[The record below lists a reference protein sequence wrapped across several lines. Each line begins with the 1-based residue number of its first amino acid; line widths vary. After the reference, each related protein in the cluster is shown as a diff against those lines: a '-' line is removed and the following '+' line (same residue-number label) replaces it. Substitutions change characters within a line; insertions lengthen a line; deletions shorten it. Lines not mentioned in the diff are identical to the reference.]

1 MWKSKILFVY
11 SSIIKTKTKNKQRI
25 HDVLLTD
32 LQRRLFKQYNTRTS
46 EFIVT
51 DEDYDKQQTLL
62 VDRVLNVETLANVN
76 DVLIEYGDLFMDYDS
91 INVFTLEGTMNYI
104 FKLLR

>member
-1 MWKSKILFVY
+1 MKI
-11 SSIIKTKTKNKQRI
+11 SITNKQAI
-25 HDVLLTD
+25 HDALITD
-32 LQRRLFKQYNTRTS
+32 LQRRLFKQYNERTS

-51 DEDYDKQQTLL
+51 DEDHDQQQTLL
-62 VDRVLNVETLANVN
+62 VDRVLHLETLNDVN

>member
-1 MWKSKILFVY
+1 MKIA
-11 SSIIKTKTKNKQRI
+11 IENKQRI

-32 LQRRLFKQYNTRTS
+32 MQRRIFKQYNERKD
-46 EFIVT
+46 EFNIT
-51 DEDYDKQQTLL
+51 DEDYDVQQTLL
-62 VDRVLNVETLANVN
+62 VDEVLHCDSLNAVNALVLNNQ
-76 DVLIEYGDLFMDYDS
+76 DLFDAYDD

>member
-1 MWKSKILFVY
+1 MSE
-11 SSIIKTKTKNKQRI
+11 NKQRI
-25 HDVLLTD
+25 HDVLISD
-32 LQRRLFKQYNTRTS
+32 LQRRLFKQYNARTNY
-46 EFIVT
+46 FIVT
-51 DEDYDKQQTLL
+51 EEDYDTQQTLL
-62 VDRVLNVETLANVN
+62 VDRVLHLETLNDVN

>member
-1 MWKSKILFVY
+1 
-11 SSIIKTKTKNKQRI
+11 
-25 HDVLLTD
+25 VLISD
-32 LQRRLFKQYNTRTS
+32 LQRRLFKQYNARTS

-51 DEDYDKQQTLL
+51 EEDYNTQQTLL
-62 VDRVLNVETLANVN
+62 VDRVLHLETLNDVN

>member
-1 MWKSKILFVY
+1 MKIN
-11 SSIIKTKTKNKQRI
+11 SENKQRI
-25 HDVLLTD
+25 HDVLLSD
-32 LQRRLFKQYNTRTS
+32 LQRRLFKQYNSRTS

-51 DEDYDKQQTLL
+51 DEDYDTQQTLL
-62 VDRVLNVETLANVN
+62 VDRVLHLETLADVN

>member
-1 MWKSKILFVY
+1 MKIA
-11 SSIIKTKTKNKQRI
+11 IENKQRI
-25 HDVLLTD
+25 HDVLISD
-32 LQRRLFKQYNTRTS
+32 LQRRLFKQYNERTS

-51 DEDYDKQQTLL
+51 DEDYDTQQTLL
-62 VDRVLNVETLANVN
+62 VDRVLNVDTLANVN

-91 INVFTLEGTMNYI
+91 INVFTLEGTMNYM